1 MPFWLFHEDRKEI
14 EKEKKC
20 VEIIGKHMNEYFL
33 FFFIQQE
40 THVMRLR
47 YCLLYTS
54 PSPRD
59 KRQSRMPSSA

>member
-1 MPFWLFHEDRKEI
+1 MPFWLFHEDRKKI

-47 YCLLYTS
+47 YFVKNTVLFKL
-54 PSPRD
+54 
-59 KRQSRMPSSA
+59 